1 MKLVINK
8 ESIEGLNDKEI
19 FSSYLN
25 KINGDEDNF
34 EENLIDNILKKY
46 NK

>member
-1 MKLVINK
+1 MKSVINK
-8 ESIEGLNDKEI
+8 ELVEGLNNKEI
-19 FSSYLN
+19 FSNYLN
-25 KINGDEDNF
+25 KLDGEEDSF

>member
-1 MKLVINK
+1 MKSVINK
-8 ESIEGLNDKEI
+8 ESVEGLNDKEI
-19 FSSYLN
+19 FSSFLN
-25 KINGDEDNF
+25 KIDGDEDHF